1 VYSWA
6 VERVENREAFD
17 AYLEAPIEET
27 GRGTPSAATLAA
39 EGQAFMDFMAAGER
53 LRGAP
58 KCP

>member
-17 AYLEAPIEET
+17 AYLEAPTEET

-39 EGQAFMDFMAAGER
+39 EGQAFMDFMAAVNG
-53 LRGAP
+53 
-58 KCP
+58 